1 MDPANGVPRAI
12 GPWWGSKGATPLCFR
27 PASADRVFRAAAA
40 EGVDEGGR
48 GGAVEGIEAQHL
60 APCGEDDGRAEA
72 VWRRAFH
79 TIATNKGFSVTFLSI
94 IRRLP
99 GIVE

>member
-1 MDPANGVPRAI
+1 MLSPGLSGGVE
-12 GPWWGSKGATPLCFR
+12 W
-27 PASADRVFRAAAA
+27 
-40 EGVDEGGR
+40 
-48 GGAVEGIEAQHL
+48 IEAQHL
-60 APCGEDDGRAEA
+60 APRGEDDGRAEA